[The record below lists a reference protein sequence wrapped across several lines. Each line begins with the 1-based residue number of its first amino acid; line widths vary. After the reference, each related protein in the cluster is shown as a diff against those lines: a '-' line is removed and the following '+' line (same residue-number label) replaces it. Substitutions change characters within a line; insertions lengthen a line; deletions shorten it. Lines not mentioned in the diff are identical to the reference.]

1 MTRVVHASV
10 ITELAK
16 DGFRLCHLIYFD
28 ISTGVYLTDYGHDVS
43 YPGDTYLA
51 SDGLLGVSS
60 PQETQEL
67 RVGQTNVTLSGVD
80 QTFTALFLTQNWI
93 NREATISRAVLNSS
107 GAVIGSPI
115 VVFSGQ
121 ITQFQVDEGRQSSE
135 VTVAM
140 ASHWADFEKK
150 AGRFTNNNSQQ
161 YFFSGD
167 VGFEYA
173 ANTVKDL
180 KWGRA

>member
-1 MTRVVHASV
+1 MSRTIDAAV

-16 DGFRLCHLIYFD
+16 DGFRLCHFIYFD
-28 ISTGVYLTDYGHDVS
+28 ISSGVYLTDYAHDIAYS
-43 YPGDTYLA
+43 GDTYLA
-51 SDGLLGVSS
+51 SDGLMGISS

-67 RVGQTNVTLSGVD
+67 RVGQTNITLSGVN

-93 NREATISRAVLNSS
+93 NREATISRAVISDS
-107 GAVIGSPI
+107 GSVIGSPI

-121 ITQFQVDEGRQSSE
+121 ITQFQVDEGRGSSE

-161 YFFSGD
+161 YLFSGD

>member
-1 MTRVVHASV
+1 MTRTVNASV

-16 DGFRLCHLIYFD
+16 DSFRLCHLVSFD
-28 ISTGVYLTDYGHDVS
+28 ISTGVYLTDYAHDV
-43 YPGDTYLA
+43 TYGGATYSA
-51 SDGLLGVSS
+51 SDGFLTVSS
-60 PQETQEL
+60 PQETQDL
-67 RVGQTNVTLSGVD
+67 RVGQTNITVSGVD
-80 QTFTALFLTQNWI
+80 QLFVGLFLLQDWI
-93 NREATISRAVLNSS
+93 NREAVISRAVISES
-107 GAVIGSPI
+107 GGVIGSPI

-121 ITQFQVDEGRQSSE
+121 ITQFQVDEGRDSSE
-135 VTVAM
+135 VTIAM

-161 YFFSGD
+161 YFFAGD

-180 KWGRA
+180 KWGRE